1 MAQAMGDTA
10 ARDFLEHHERAVPNP
25 PGEARMDVFNNDM
38 GLAFAND
45 PRYQDMDPDDA
56 ANFALENGCLQTEV
70 Q

>member
-1 MAQAMGDTA
+1 MAQTMGDTA

-25 PGEARMDVFNNDM
+25 PGEARMDAANNSM
-38 GLAFAND
+38 GLAFADD

-56 ANFALENGCLQTEV
+56 ANLALKSGCLQTGV